1 MKKTIMLFCGLMAI
15 ALAACTHNELPQVG
29 QLEKPAGG
37 RVVSVKAYTP
47 DGQADSRLAFDEQSG
62 SLAMTWTVGDAF
74 KVMINEAE
82 VRFSYDAAKEAF
94 TATLPEGA
102 ELEDEMPAY
111 YPAGRDG
118 LDVQSGKLD
127 GRATFMQG
135 TYSAATNSFTFRH
148 TTAILKATFS
158 GVPNNAEISSVRVG
172 IGQNAINIPYTDE
185 LDLTDGVYIY
195 LPANNNTAV
204 AQGQKMVFAAETEDG
219 EIYTATQTVQKAEGI
234 EAGKFYTAGI
244 ALTKIPYVTFTA
256 QSAGQKLNYTGTNLQ
271 YSTDAVV
278 WTFFNGTDDVEFGG
292 ETKLYLRGIENSAG
306 TITPVDNYTISFINN
321 DNKVACTGDIRTLL
335 DYETYDTVGTGGAM
349 FPYLFKDC
357 IALTSAPALPATV
370 LYQSCYKYMF
380 AGCTSLT
387 SAPELPA
394 MNLAFDCYESMFAGC
409 TSLTSAPEL
418 PAMNLAFDC
427 YESMF
432 AGCTSLT
439 AAPELPAET
448 LTNLCYKYMFA
459 GCTSLT
465 SAPKLPA
472 VTLKY
477 SCYQNMFAGC
487 TSLSS
492 VTMLATDVN
501 AASCL
506 DSWLDGVAA
515 TGGTLYVDANK
526 VAEFT
531 SNKSAYGIPESWT
544 VTAYTPQP

>member
-1 MKKTIMLFCGLMAI
+1 MKKTIMLLCGLMAI

-47 DGQADSRLAFDEQSG
+47 DGQAESRLAFDEQGG
-62 SLAMTWTVGDAF
+62 SLAMTWTEGDAF
-74 KVMINEAE
+74 EVTINEAE
-82 VRFSYDAAKEAF
+82 VCFTYDAAKEAF
-94 TATLPEGA
+94 TAELPEGA
-102 ELEDEMPAY
+102 ELEDGMPAY

-127 GRATFMQG
+127 GKATFMQG

-172 IGQNAINIPYTDE
+172 IGLDAINVSAEDLE
-185 LDLTDGVYIY
+185 LDGVYIY

-204 AQGQKMVFAAETEDG
+204 AQGQEMVFAAETEDG

-256 QSAGQKLNYTGTNLQ
+256 QSTGQRLKYTGENLQ

-278 WTFFNGTDDVEFGG
+278 WTSFNGTDYVDFGA
-292 ETKLYLRGIENSAG
+292 ENKLYLRGIGNGAG
-306 TITPVDNYTISFINN
+306 TMTPIVNYKISFINN

-349 FPYLFKDC
+349 FPCLFEDC

-370 LYQSCYKYMF
+370 LNEFCYQY
-380 AGCTSLT
+380 
-387 SAPELPA
+387 
-394 MNLAFDCYESMFAGC
+394 
-409 TSLTSAPEL
+409 
-418 PAMNLAFDC
+418 
-427 YESMF
+427 MF

-439 AAPELPAET
+439 AAPELPAEI
-448 LTNLCYKYMFA
+448 LTEYCYQGMFAGCTSLTAAPELPATVLTQCCYQYMFA

-465 SAPKLPA
+465 AAPELPA
-472 VTLKY
+472 EILTNF
-477 SCYQNMFAGC
+477 CYNEMFKGC

-515 TGGTLYVDANK
+515 TGTFTKAASMTTLPSGKD
-526 VAEFT
+526 
-531 SNKSAYGIPESWT
+531 GIPEYWT
-544 VTAYTPQP
+544 VTDYPPQP

>member
-1 MKKTIMLFCGLMAI
+1 MKTTIKLFCGLMAI
-15 ALAACTHNELPQVG
+15 ALAACTHNELPQVEPS
-29 QLEKPAGG
+29 EKPAGG

-47 DGQADSRLAFDEQSG
+47 DGQAESRLAFDEQSG
-62 SLAMTWTVGDAF
+62 SLAMTWTEGDAF
-74 KVMINEAE
+74 EVTINEAE
-82 VRFSYDAAKEAF
+82 VRFTYDATKEAF

-102 ELEDEMPAY
+102 ELEDEMRAY

-127 GRATFMQG
+127 GKATFMQG

-158 GVPNNAEISSVRVG
+158 GVPNNADISSVRVG
-172 IGQNAINIPYTDE
+172 IGLDAINVSAEDLE
-185 LDLTDGVYIY
+185 LDGVYIY

-219 EIYTATQTVQKAEGI
+219 DIYTATQTVQKAEGI
-234 EAGKFYTAGI
+234 EAGKFYTADI

-256 QSAGQKLNYTGTNLQ
+256 QFAGQKLKYTGTNLQ

-278 WTFFNGTDDVEFGG
+278 WTPFNGTDDVDFGA
-292 ETKLYLRGIENSAG
+292 ENKLYLRGDDNSIG
-306 TITPVDNYTISFINN
+306 TCFPPFGVTYKISFSDGN
-321 DNKVACTGDIRTLL
+321 NKVACTGDIRTLL

-349 FPYLFKDC
+349 FPCLFEDC

-370 LYQSCYKYMF
+370 LNESCYQ
-380 AGCTSLT
+380 G
-387 SAPELPA
+387 
-394 MNLAFDCYESMFAGC
+394 
-409 TSLTSAPEL
+409 
-418 PAMNLAFDC
+418 
-427 YESMF
+427 MF

-448 LTNLCYKYMFA
+448 LTNYCYYEMFNGCTSLTAAPELPATVLTQGCYQNMFA

-465 SAPKLPA
+465 AAPELPA
-472 VTLKY
+472 EILKNV
-477 SCYQNMFAGC
+477 CYNEMFKGC

-492 VTMLATDVN
+492 VTMLATDVS
-501 AASCL
+501 AGYCL
-506 DSWLDGVAA
+506 DSWLDGVADS
-515 TGGTLYVDANK
+515 GTLYVDANN
-526 VAEFT
+526 VTEFT
-531 SNKSAYGIPESWT
+531 SNKVTYGIPESWT